1 MGRISRFATGEFY
14 HIFNRGLDKRMVFLD
29 SEDAERFLQSMQEF
43 NSSEPIGSLFEN
55 FFRKSQSRGRAA
67 KPSKK
72 LVNIICYCLNPN
84 HYHLLLE
91 QNVEKGISEFM
102 KRLNGGYTHYFN
114 IKNKRNG
121 ALFQG
126 KFKAVHVDSNSYLL
140 HLSAYINL
148 NNRVHRLKRT
158 IKSSWKEYVNDF
170 DGVCSK
176 EIILDQFNNVSEYV
190 SFAESSLR
198 DIVERKKL
206 KKELENLLLE

>member
-1 MGRISRFATGEFY
+1 MIWWGGF
-14 HIFNRGLDKRMVFLD
+14 HD
-29 SEDAERFLQSMQEF
+29 LQLE
-43 NSSEPIGSLFEN
+43 
-55 FFRKSQSRGRAA
+55 
-67 KPSKK
+67 
-72 LVNIICYCLNPN
+72 NIICYCLNPN

-102 KRLNGGYTHYFN
+102 KRLNCGYTHYFN

>member
-1 MGRISRFATGEFY
+1 
-14 HIFNRGLDKRMVFLD
+14 MVFLD

-84 HYHLLLE
+84 
-91 QNVEKGISEFM
+91 
-102 KRLNGGYTHYFN
+102 HYFN